1 MYRIIATGLV
11 LAAFATAQDAQK
23 CSALTTAQALP
34 NPTTALTSAK
44 LNAATGAQGNRAA
57 LPEHCEILG
66 QMNDRTGVNGQR
78 YAIKFHLRLPTNWN
92 GRFFFEGGGGSNG
105 NLGAAT
111 GSLQGQQRGSA
122 LGLGYAVVS
131 QDCRGTGGSEPETW
145 DYYVYEREDSFDL
158 VEWVTQ
164 QSWFDGFIGGCG
176 GSYAAT
182 TQWCASHHST
192 GG

>member
-1 MYRIIATGLV
+1 MRDGIQLSTDVYLPVAPRAPTVIMRTPYGRGRLEEVFTGL
-11 LAAFATAQDAQK
+11 AQ
-23 CSALTTAQALP
+23 
-34 NPTTALTSAK
+34 
-44 LNAATGAQGNRAA
+44 
-57 LPEHCEILG
+57 H
-66 QMNDRTGVNGQR
+66 
-78 YAIKFHLRLPTNWN
+78 
-92 GRFFFEGGGGSNG
+92 
-105 NLGAAT
+105 
-111 GSLQGQQRGSA
+111 
-122 LGLGYAVVS
+122 GYAVVS